1 LNVSRVAL
9 ITGGAQGIGAGA
21 ARKFLSDGFAG
32 VVLLDRNAARLEQE
46 ADALR
51 TLGRVETLVADLR
64 DAATPVRAVAHC
76 ISRFGRVDVLL
87 NAAGDTSRG
96 GIDDTS
102 PQLFDQ
108 LFDVNVKAPF
118 FMMQK
123 AAAEMVKARSGV
135 IINISSMIA
144 YGGPP
149 NLATYSATKAALVA
163 LTKHTAQTYAWQGV
177 RTFAINLGW
186 ALTEGEQNLQ
196 TGFHN
201 LPRDWSEQ
209 IGARMPSGRLI
220 TPADIADLCAYL
232 VSPSAHMMNGSVI
245 DFEQM
250 PVGMFRDHPALAPE
264 A

>member
-1 LNVSRVAL
+1 MSRVAL
-9 ITGGAQGIGAGA
+9 ITGGAQGIGAGT
-21 ARKFLSDGFAG
+21 ARRFLTDGFAG
-32 VVLLDRNAARLEQE
+32 VVLVDCNAARLEQE
-46 ADALR
+46 AVALR
-51 TLGRVETLVADLR
+51 KLGKVETLVADLR
-64 DAATPVRAVAHC
+64 DEATPTRA
-76 ISRFGRVDVLL
+76 ISQCMSKFGRIDVLF

-96 GIDDTS
+96 GIDDTT

-108 LFDVNVKAPF
+108 LFDVNVKAPM

-123 AAAEMVKARSGV
+123 AAKEMVKAKSGV
-135 IINISSMIA
+135 IINVSSMIA

-163 LTKHTAQTYAWQGV
+163 LTKHAAQTFAWNGV
-177 RTFAINLGW
+177 RAFAINLGW

-196 TGFHN
+196 TGYHK
-201 LPRDWSEQ
+201 LPKDWGKE

-232 VSPSAHMMNGSVI
+232 VSPSASMMNGAVI

-250 PVGMFRDHPALAPE
+250 PVGMFRDHPALGPE
-264 A
+264 T

>member
-1 LNVSRVAL
+1 LSVPRVAL

-32 VVLLDRNAARLEQE
+32 VVLLDRNAARLAQE
-46 ADALR
+46 AHDLR
-51 TLGRVETLVADLR
+51 TLGKVETLVADLR
-64 DAATPVRAVAHC
+64 DEATPARAVAHC
-76 ISRFGRVDVLL
+76 MTKFGRIDVLV

-102 PQLFDQ
+102 PKLFDQ

-118 FMMQK
+118 FLMQQ
-123 AAAEMVKARSGV
+123 AAVEMVKVRAGV

-149 NLATYSATKAALVA
+149 NLAAYSATKAALVS
-163 LTKHTAQTYAWQGV
+163 LTKHAAQTYAWQGV

-196 TGFHN
+196 TGFHK
-201 LPRDWSEQ
+201 LPNDWSQQ
-209 IGARMPSGRLI
+209 IGARMPAGRLI
-220 TPADIADLCAYL
+220 APADIADLCAYL
-232 VSPSAHMMNGSVI
+232 VSPSAQMMNGTVI

-250 PVGMFRDHPALAPE
+250 PVGMFRDHPALKPE
-264 A
+264 I